1 MFYIPN
7 LPYAFYL
14 AAKAKHAA
22 FFSAANPSIKSS
34 DKNKVGKGPALER
47 ERPKVANSKGSAK
60 YANP

>member
-34 DKNKVGKGPALER
+34 GNGTESKFTTLGLIPDKYK
-47 ERPKVANSKGSAK
+47 PKSILHVAN
-60 YANP
+60 